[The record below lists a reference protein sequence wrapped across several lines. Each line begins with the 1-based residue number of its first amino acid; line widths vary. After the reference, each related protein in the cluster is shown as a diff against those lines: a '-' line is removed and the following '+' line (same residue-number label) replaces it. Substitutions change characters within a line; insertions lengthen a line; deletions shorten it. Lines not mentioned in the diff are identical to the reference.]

1 MRDDPD
7 VMLQNYSIDGSDL
20 HFMIANI
27 TESLPLQINL
37 GQPPRPLTQGIIM
50 TSDWS
55 SQSAIYL
62 LIGQYGAETSL
73 TWILILVTLPF
84 QLNPI
89 QLITYPPAHFGLNT
103 KSPGYVKHDATATTL
118 PMPQN
123 SHISIQHTDSQ

>member
-37 GQPPRPLTQGIIM
+37 GQPPRPLTQGTVM

-55 SQSAIYL
+55 SQSAICL
-62 LIGQYGAETSL
+62 LIGQYRAEASL

-89 QLITYPPAHFGLNT
+89 QLITYPRTF
-103 KSPGYVKHDATATTL
+103 
-118 PMPQN
+118 
-123 SHISIQHTDSQ
+123 